1 MQYIFTPF
9 RFKFSTSIFLTMK
22 TLFQLLFF
30 TVLSLFVTDCKSAY
44 FSGDKVVYDNV
55 RIDSLDNIIVY
66 YPNFENLE
74 MAYGSNVPN
83 NDDILYC
90 CGAAFTAE
98 CLKSFNHE
106 NIRCNHVN
114 KGRFYH
120 GSDEPICN
128 GAFTFYDGQ
137 GHFDR
142 INDSVLHVAA
152 DHGGMGFCQ
161 VLTIFDGEIAYTDTL
176 NQDFWIHKDYV
187 FRALCEKDGKLCII
201 ETKAK
206 VPYGTFAHYLKD
218 FGVTYAINLDMGG
231 WSHAWYR
238 DNYGEVIETNSAPCK
253 WATNWLLFKAKRN

>member
-1 MQYIFTPF
+1 MRALLQL
-9 RFKFSTSIFLTMK
+9 FL
-22 TLFQLLFF
+22 LCS
-30 TVLSLFVTDCKSAY
+30 LSVFATNCHS
-44 FSGDKVVYDNV
+44 SGCTKDKAIYDNV
-55 RIDSLDNIIVY
+55 RIDSLDSIIVY
-66 YPNFENLE
+66 YPNFEKLE
-74 MAYGSNVPN
+74 MAYGSEVPN
-83 NDDILYC
+83 GDDILYC
-90 CGAAFTAE
+90 CASAFTAE

-114 KGRFYH
+114 KGKFYH

-128 GAFTFYDGQ
+128 GAFTFYDGE

-187 FRALCEKDGKLCII
+187 FRALCEKEGKLCII
-201 ETKAK
+201 ETKER
-206 VPYGTFAHYLKD
+206 VPYGTFARFLKD

-238 DNYGEVIETNSAPCK
+238 NNCGEVITTNSEPCK
-253 WATNWLLFKAKRN
+253 WATNWLVFKSKEK